1 MSEEL
6 PKNKAVKKKIAKKK
20 VSKKLSSQNNPN
32 KNMRKSTLGR
42 GLDALLGS
50 RNQSEG
56 QTTVEASELQQLGI
70 EQLQPGQYQPRSIM
84 DKTKLQELA
93 DSIQSQGIVQPIVV
107 RKLTT
112 NKYEIIAGE
121 RRWRAAQLAKL
132 SEVPVLIKQVSDQQT
147 IAMALIENIQ
157 REDLNP
163 LEEALA
169 LQRLIDE
176 FNITHAEAAEAV
188 GRSRVAVSNLLR
200 LLELSN
206 KVKDMLNDGL
216 LEMGHARCLLPLE
229 PNLQLQAAQEI
240 IAKKMSVR
248 QAEALVKN
256 LRNPK
261 PKSASSDPTDKSA
274 DITHLEQKISE
285 QLCAQVE
292 ILHKTK
298 GKSKLVIHYHGA
310 DELEG
315 ILNRIK

>member
-1 MSEEL
+1 MPKEL
-6 PKNKAVKKKIAKKK
+6 SNTKTLKKKITKKK
-20 VSKKLSSQNNPN
+20 TSKKINNKVTP
-32 KNMRKSTLGR
+32 KNTRKSSLGR
-42 GLDALLGS
+42 GLDALLGH
-50 RNQSEG
+50 RNQTVDQVS
-56 QTTVEASELQQLGI
+56 VEASELQSLSI

-93 DSIQSQGIVQPIVV
+93 DSIHAQGILQPIVV

-157 REDLNP
+157 REDLSP
-163 LEEALA
+163 LEEAQA

-176 FNITHAEAAEAV
+176 FDITHAEAAQAV

-200 LLELSN
+200 LLELSP
-206 KVKDMLNDGL
+206 KVKAMLNDGL
-216 LEMGHARCLLPLE
+216 LEMGHARCLLPLDTQ
-229 PNLQLQAAQEI
+229 LQLQAANEI
-240 IAKKMSVR
+240 MAKKMSVR
-248 QAEALVKN
+248 QAEALVKK
-256 LRNPK
+256 LKNPTF
-261 PKSASSDPTDKSA
+261 KSLTSQPSKGA
-274 DITHLEQKISE
+274 DITHLEQKLSE

-292 ILHKTK
+292 IQHKAK

>member
-1 MSEEL
+1 M
-6 PKNKAVKKKIAKKK
+6 PKKLSKKT
-20 VSKKLSSQNNPN
+20 VSKKPAN
-32 KNMRKSTLGR
+32 RKSGLGR

-50 RNQSEG
+50 RNLSSEP
-56 QTTVEASELQQLGI
+56 VPHEASELQHLGI

-84 DKTKLQELA
+84 DKAKLQELA
-93 DSIQSQGIVQPIVV
+93 DSIQAQGIVQPIVV
-107 RKLTT
+107 RKLTS

-132 SEVPVLIKQVSDQQT
+132 AEVPVLVKQVTDQQT

-176 FNITHAEAAEAV
+176 FELTHAEAAEAV

-200 LLELSN
+200 LLDLP
-206 KVKDMLNDGL
+206 KQVKQLLNDGL
-216 LEMGHARCLLPLE
+216 IEMGHARSLLSLDE
-229 PNLQLQAAQEI
+229 QQQIQAANEI

-256 LRNPK
+256 FKKQVKSNPQ
-261 PKSASSDPTDKSA
+261 TQQKSA
-274 DITHLEQKISE
+274 DISHLEKKLSE

-292 ILHKTK
+292 IQHKSK

>member
-1 MSEEL
+1 MPKEL
-6 PKNKAVKKKIAKKK
+6 PKKKITKKK
-20 VSKKLSSQNNPN
+20 VSKKLSKKIPPKNN
-32 KNMRKSTLGR
+32 RKSTLGR
-42 GLDALLGS
+42 GLDALLGN
-50 RNQSEG
+50 RNSEG
-56 QTTVEASELQQLGI
+56 HETSVEASELQNLGI

-93 DSIQSQGIVQPIVV
+93 DSIEAQGIVQPIVV
-107 RKLTT
+107 RKLTS

-132 SEVPVLIKQVSDQQT
+132 SEVPVLIKQVNDQQT

-176 FNITHAEAAEAV
+176 FGITHAEAAEAV

-200 LLELSN
+200 LLDLSA
-206 KVKDMLNDGL
+206 KVKAMLNDGL
-216 LEMGHARCLLPLE
+216 LEMGHSRCLLSLE
-229 PNLQLQAAQEI
+229 SHLQLQAAGEI

-256 LRNPK
+256 LRNPVQ
-261 PKSASSDPTDKSA
+261 KSVVSHESKGA
-274 DITHLEQKISE
+274 DITHLEKKLSE

-292 ILHKTK
+292 INHKAK

-315 ILNRIK
+315 ILSRIK

>member
-1 MSEEL
+1 MPKEL
-6 PKNKAVKKKIAKKK
+6 SNIKTVKKKTASKK
-20 VSKKLSSQNNPN
+20 VSKKLSSQTSP
-32 KNMRKSTLGR
+32 KNTRKSTLGR
-42 GLDALLGS
+42 GLDALLGN
-50 RNQSEG
+50 RNQTDN
-56 QTTVEASELQQLGI
+56 QTSVEVSELQNLGI
-70 EQLQPGQYQPRSIM
+70 EQLQPGQYQPRNIM

-93 DSIQSQGIVQPIVV
+93 DSIQAQGIVQPIVV

-176 FNITHAEAAEAV
+176 FSITHAEAAEAV

-200 LLELSN
+200 LLELST
-206 KVKDMLNDGL
+206 KVKAMLNEGL

-229 PNLQLQAAQEI
+229 PQLQLQAAKEI
-240 IAKKMSVR
+240 MAKKMSVR
-248 QAEALVKN
+248 QAEALVKG
-256 LRNPK
+256 LKNPT
-261 PKSASSDPTDKSA
+261 PKAPTGQASKGA
-274 DITHLEQKISE
+274 DITHLEQKLSE

-292 ILHKTK
+292 IQHKTK

-315 ILNRIK
+315 ILSRIK

>member
-1 MSEEL
+1 M
-6 PKNKAVKKKIAKKK
+6 PKKIAKKT
-20 VSKKLSSQNNPN
+20 VVKK
-32 KNMRKSTLGR
+32 KTARKSGLGR

-50 RNQSEG
+50 RSEATNNEQG
-56 QTTVEASELQQLGI
+56 GSDLKELGI

-84 DKTKLQELA
+84 DQTKLQELA
-93 DSIQSQGIVQPIVV
+93 DSIKAQGIVQPIVV
-107 RKLTT
+107 RKITG

-121 RRWRAAQLAKL
+121 RRWRAAQLARL
-132 SEVPVLIKQVSDQQT
+132 SSVPVLVKQVDDQQT

-176 FNITHAEAAEAV
+176 FQITHAQAAEAV

-200 LLELSN
+200 LLDLTP

-216 LEMGHARCLLPLE
+216 LEMGHARCLLPLDS
-229 PNLQLQAAQEI
+229 NLQLKAAKEI
-240 IAKKMSVR
+240 SNKKLSVR
-248 QAEALVKN
+248 QAEALVKSLN
-256 LRNPK
+256 QADTHK
-261 PKSASSDPTDKSA
+261 TTSSNSKSA
-274 DITHLEQKISE
+274 DITRLEQKLSE

-292 ILHKTK
+292 IQHKSK

-315 ILNRIK
+315 IIDRLK